1 MDNECL
7 TRLTEQSTLKT
18 LLVKDAS
25 GETHEGQFGS
35 ICQNSKYLLP
45 FNKQLSSC
53 KIFKI
58 TCSDMFI
65 RIVIVTLCN

>member
-35 ICQNSKYLLP
+35 ICQNSKYYP
-45 FNKQLSSC
+45 STSNYPVVKSS
-53 KIFKI
+53 K
-58 TCSDMFI
+58 
-65 RIVIVTLCN
+65 